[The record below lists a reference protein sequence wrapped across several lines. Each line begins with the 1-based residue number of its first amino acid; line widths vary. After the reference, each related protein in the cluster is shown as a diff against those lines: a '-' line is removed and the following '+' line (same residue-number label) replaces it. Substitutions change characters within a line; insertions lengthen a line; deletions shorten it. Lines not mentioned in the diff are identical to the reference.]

1 MQVAPAVRVA
11 IGEEFG
17 LEPGSISTGK
27 MVAALK
33 ALGFEHVFD
42 TNFGADF
49 TIMEEATEFIERIQK
64 GENLPILTS
73 CCPAWVKLLRAQLSR
88 QVKLSI

>member
-1 MQVAPAVRVA
+1 MIDKKKEAEALVKINSIITDITQLKNIESELKLERERYRIALQNITDIMFEYEVAPAVRVA

-33 ALGFEHVFD
+33 
-42 TNFGADF
+42 
-49 TIMEEATEFIERIQK
+49 
-64 GENLPILTS
+64 
-73 CCPAWVKLLRAQLSR
+73 
-88 QVKLSI
+88 